1 MELVPDQRD
10 ALNKVMNDCCARTS
24 LAKVKVVNPNPLTG
38 SHFGSAQRAHDV
50 VRETATETN
59 PVPQALHD
67 ATCGL
72 KWLR

>member
-1 MELVPDQRD
+1 MKLVPDQRG
-10 ALNKVMNDCCARTS
+10 ALNQVVDNRCAGNS
-24 LAKVKVVNPNPLTG
+24 LANIQVANPNPLTG

-59 PVPQALHD
+59 PVSQALHD